1 VTTDFLANFLNG
13 GNEKER
19 RLFGND
25 IVGEAGMV
33 VSALPAF
40 SFSAFAFQLESVPQG
55 FSTVA
60 ITVVHL
66 PVAGSR

>member
-1 VTTDFLANFLNG
+1 MTTDFLASFLNG

-19 RLFGND
+19 RFLANE
-25 IVGEAGMV
+25 IVGKAEIV
-33 VSALPAF
+33 VSALPSF
-40 SFSAFAFQLESVPQG
+40 SLSAFAFQLESVPQG